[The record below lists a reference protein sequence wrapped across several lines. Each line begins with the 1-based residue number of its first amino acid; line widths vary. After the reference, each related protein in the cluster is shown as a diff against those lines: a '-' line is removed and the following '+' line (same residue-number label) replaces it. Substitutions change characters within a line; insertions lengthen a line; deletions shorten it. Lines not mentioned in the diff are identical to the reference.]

1 MVRGFERLGRIL
13 RIVLDDELERS
24 QHRHRPP
31 GRTLEIGSNARLE
44 PLELHRT
51 VFFGHP
57 GPFAEIAQRLRGK
70 PAPPHS
76 RDGGHARVV
85 PSIDMSAVHQTGEI
99 ALAHDGVRQIQPAE
113 LDLAWRRLNFER
125 LEEPFVEWAMIFEL
139 ERAQRV
145 GDSFNRVR

>member
-1 MVRGFERLGRIL
+1 
-13 RIVLDDELERS
+13 
-24 QHRHRPP
+24 
-31 GRTLEIGSNARLE
+31 
-44 PLELHRT
+44 
-51 VFFGHP
+51 
-57 GPFAEIAQRLRGK
+57 
-70 PAPPHS
+70 
-76 RDGGHARVV
+76 
-85 PSIDMSAVHQTGEI
+85 MSAVHQSGEI